1 MAGKSVVLISL
12 LLILVGSYFAYDKY
26 SFFSSSKKVMARVS
40 HVEKRHR
47 SINPT
52 FEYVV
57 NGKTYTIEGANT
69 RSDEYELNDQQLIF
83 YNPNDPSD
91 ARVGTFMNM
100 WFVPVLLLGLGII
113 FFIVGIV
120 TWLATGKKKSPAFSI
135 KTPGS

>member
-1 MAGKSVVLISL
+1 MAGKTIILVSLI
-12 LLILVGSYFAYDKY
+12 LLIVGGYFGYDKY

-40 HVEKRHR
+40 NIEKRHR

-69 RSDEYELNDQQLIF
+69 RSDAYELNDQQLIF
-83 YNPNDPSD
+83 YNPDDPSD

-100 WFVPVLLLGLGII
+100 WFLPVLLMGLGIV
-113 FFIVGIV
+113 FFIVGVV
-120 TWLATGKKKSPAFSI
+120 TWLATGKKKSPAFTI